1 MYRWKA
7 ECATFKLLRRE
18 MTGFSGNRYVVVVG
32 QDDST
37 SGKMQQ
43 DTRCPSSFP
52 TNSLQVLAP
61 LPFIHPLT
69 SSHPIMSTSVIHLS
83 PASSSVVLV
92 DYHPCVS
99 SFHPSDPALFIH
111 QIQHCPSIWSTIF
124 HSSDPAMFIHL
135 PDPWTSIYLSL
146 LQIYRRKWGI
156 LCSAIRDWQL
166 YSSFVSRGLNQFV
179 NYTLGLIHEILRK
192 WIGGLFLYILLSS
205 LKLCYITCSNSKK
218 SQNSRVHTYTS

>member
-18 MTGFSGNRYVVVVG
+18 MAGFSGNRYVVVVG

-92 DYHPCVS
+92 DYHPYVS
-99 SFHPSDPALFIH
+99 SFHPSDPTLFIH
-111 QIQHCPSIWSTIF
+111 QIQHCSSIRSSTV
-124 HSSDPAMFIHL
+124 HPSDPAFFIHL
-135 PDPWTSIYLSL
+135 IQPCSSIYL
-146 LQIYRRKWGI
+146 I
-156 LCSAIRDWQL
+156 LEHPS
-166 YSSFVSRGLNQFV
+166 
-179 NYTLGLIHEILRK
+179 ILASYK
-192 WIGGLFLYILLSS
+192 FLEGSEEY
-205 LKLCYITCSNSKK
+205 CAAP
-218 SQNSRVHTYTS
+218 